1 MSVGSIKDEVN
12 SNLSFE
18 GEIVV
23 SDPVRTKKAE
33 LIVIDNTEEFERP
46 TNQKPKVNSNSKENK
61 DLKDLDEI
69 PISTPKTFE

>member
-1 MSVGSIKDEVN
+1 MSVESIKDEVN

-33 LIVIDNTEEFERP
+33 LIVIENTEEFERP

>member
-33 LIVIDNTEEFERP
+33 LIVIENTEEFERP